1 MNDVI
6 TIHSPYSMSGA
17 TKTAGRQ
24 CSPQELGGIAICN
37 DDMVSAKRQS
47 AFSIVILII
56 YVLLLYCFWYSGL
69 LRCFGVFRGVPGSC
83 RVPVFWC
90 SGFLVLAHAFSY
102 FSVFDRFECHT
113 LEITNTSDTFAI
125 S

>member
-37 DDMVSAKRQS
+37 DDLVSAKRQS

-56 YVLLLYCFWYSGL
+56 YFLLLYYFWYS
-69 LRCFGVFRGVPGSC
+69 GVFRGVPAF
-83 RVPVFWC
+83 RVVAMFRGVSRCSGELPC
-90 SGFLVLAHAFSY
+90 SGFLVFRFPGFSTRLLLL
-102 FSVFDRFECHT
+102 FRF
-113 LEITNTSDTFAI
+113 
-125 S
+125 